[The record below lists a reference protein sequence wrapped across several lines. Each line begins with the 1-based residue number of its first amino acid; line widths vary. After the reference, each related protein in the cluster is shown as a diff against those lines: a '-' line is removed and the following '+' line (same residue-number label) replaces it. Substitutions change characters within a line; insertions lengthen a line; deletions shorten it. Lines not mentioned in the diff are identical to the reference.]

1 MAIKYYSNDSHF
13 KTTHI
18 GCVIDRETRDYRAMS
33 DVYTTA
39 DYALVWL
46 PEEEDTKW
54 IRVNINYMGCDS
66 HGVIERDITKGQY
79 AEDYEIYLM
88 IQEDIK
94 RENER
99 IEAER
104 QPKAQPVEP
113 LRVARFRREPKASS
127 STSAKTALALRIA
140 MALHGGSMAIK
151 SRSCIKRGT
160 SNHKIAGRTSISELQ
175 QHGLKHSNTQ
185 TASAAAFDTKR
196 TFSDLD
202 NVGGHVILYTSNQS
216 TGFFS

>member
-104 QPKAQPVEP
+104 RAKEAELGFKKALQSPSKGATC
-113 LRVARFRREPKASS
+113 R
-127 STSAKTALALRIA
+127 
-140 MALHGGSMAIK
+140 AIK
-151 SRSCIKRGT
+151 GRKVPKGT
-160 SNHKIAGRTSISELQ
+160 EGVIFYIRHDRVGFKDSNGVAWWINGDQIEVMYKAWDFQPQDSWKDEYQRASATW
-175 QHGLKHSNTQ
+175 TQ
-185 TASAAAFDTKR
+185 TQQ
-196 TFSDLD
+196 
-202 NVGGHVILYTSNQS
+202 YTNRQRS
-216 TGFFS
+216 GLRY